1 MRKSI
6 DAKKLKDLSLTID
19 FGKDFEGR
27 STSPKLLCT
36 TRLTTQKK
44 SMSVSNKKRP
54 PKTSRSTF
62 HKSMFI

>member
-54 PKTSRSTF
+54 P
-62 HKSMFI
+62 